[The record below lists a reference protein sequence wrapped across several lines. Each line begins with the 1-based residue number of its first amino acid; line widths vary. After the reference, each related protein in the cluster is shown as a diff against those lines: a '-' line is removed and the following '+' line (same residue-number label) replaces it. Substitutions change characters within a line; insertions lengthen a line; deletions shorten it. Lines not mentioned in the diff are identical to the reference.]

1 MLTFDRDVCCNIGSS
16 SVREWVVTNGLGGYA
31 CGTIS
36 GILTRRYHGYLIAAL
51 RPPVQRILMLT
62 KIDETITYGSSS
74 YSLGVNRWRFGYI
87 DPDGYRWLGQFNL
100 EGTTPVWTYPLGNAR
115 LEKRVWMQPGANTTY
130 IRYDMIGGEIPIA
143 LELKALVNYRDHHFN
158 SHAGDWQMQIL
169 PVEHGIE
176 IQAYEGAQPFY
187 VRCARA
193 FVEPQ
198 HIWMLDFHLSVE
210 EYRGYDPFD
219 DNLYAARF
227 VVTLAP
233 GQSCTVVASTEPD
246 AGLDG
251 NAAYR
256 ERQAYEAGLLEQAGT
271 LPDPRLRPLIL
282 AADQFIVRRPMPQD
296 PEGRSVIAGYPW
308 FADWGRDAMIGL
320 PGLTLATG
328 RPELAR
334 QILRTYRHFVNQGML
349 PNCFLDAERPLDYT
363 TIDATLWYFESARA
377 YYQATGD
384 LDVVRELFPV
394 FQDIVAWFER
404 GTYHQ
409 IHIDPADGLL
419 YAGEPGPPVTWMDAQ
434 FGDWVVTPRIGKP
447 VELNALWYN
456 ALGVMTEFARLLGE
470 SPDAYETAAARM
482 RGSFARFWNPERGYC
497 FDVLDGP
504 EGHDPSLRPNQL
516 VVVSHAADLLTP
528 EQQRAVVDVCER
540 RLLTPRGL
548 RSLGKDEP
556 AYIGRYGGDVGT
568 RDAAYHQGTTWGWL
582 LGIFV
587 TAHWRVYHDAER
599 ALAYLEPMFQNL
611 EEHGVGNL
619 SEIFDGDP
627 PFSPRGCI
635 AQAWTVAQFLW
646 AYHQMRPFRG
656 GEKKG
661 E

>member
-16 SVREWVVTNGLGGYA
+16 SVREWLVTNGIGGYA

-36 GILTRRYHGYLIAAL
+36 GILTRRYHGLLIAAL

-62 KIDETITYGSSS
+62 KIDETVTYGSGS
-74 YSLGVNRWRFGYI
+74 YSLAVNRWRFGYVA
-87 DPDGYRWLGQFNL
+87 PDGYRWLGQFNL

-130 IRYDMIGGEIPIA
+130 IRYDMIGGEIPVA
-143 LELKALVNYRDHHFN
+143 LELKVLVNYRDHHFN
-158 SHAGDWQMQIL
+158 VHAGGWQMQIS
-169 PVEHGIE
+169 PVEHGI
-176 IQAYEGAQPFY
+176 QVNAYDGAQPFY
-187 VRCARA
+187 VRCVGV

-198 HIWMLDFHLSVE
+198 HIWTVDFYLSLE

-219 DNLYAARF
+219 DNLFAARF

-233 GQSCTVVASTEPD
+233 GQSCTIVASTEPE

-251 NAAYR
+251 IVAYK
-256 ERQAYEAGLLEQAGT
+256 ERQAYEAVLLDRAGT
-271 LPDPRLRPLIL
+271 LPDPRLQPLIL
-282 AADQFIVRRPMPQD
+282 AADQFLVRRALPD
-296 PEGRSVIAGYPW
+296 TPEGRSVIAGYPW

-334 QILRTYRHFVNQGML
+334 QILRTYRHFVDQGML
-349 PNCFLDAERPLDYT
+349 PNFFPDAERMPDYT

-377 YYQATGD
+377 YYRTTGD
-384 LDVVRELFPV
+384 LAVVRELFPV
-394 FQDIVAWFER
+394 FQDIVGWFQR
-404 GTYHQ
+404 GTRHQ
-409 IHIDPADGLL
+409 IHVDPTDGLL

-447 VELNALWYN
+447 VEINALWYN
-456 ALGVMTEFARLLGE
+456 ALGVMAEFARLLGE
-470 SPDAYETAAARM
+470 SPDPYETAAAQM
-482 RGSFARFWNPERGYC
+482 RQSFARFWNPERGYC

-504 EGHDPSLRPNQL
+504 EGNDSSLRPNQIFA
-516 VVVSHAADLLTP
+516 VSHAADLLTP

-548 RSLGKDEP
+548 RSLGTDEP
-556 AYIGRYGGDVGT
+556 AYIGRYGGDAGT

-587 TAHWRVYHDAER
+587 TAHWRVYQDANR
-599 ALAYLEPMFQNL
+599 ALAYLEPLFQNL

-619 SEIFDGDP
+619 SEIFDGDH

-635 AQAWTVAQFLW
+635 AQAWTVAQCLW
-646 AYHQMRPFRG
+646 AYHQIRPFRG
-656 GEKKG
+656 G
-661 E
+661 